1 MGKKKPGV
9 MVATEDDISAIQ
21 VIKNS
26 KKKGHTIKDDEYMIA
41 TELSDYIRFEG
52 QGVDDKPIAGKK
64 KKRKKDAA
72 AAKPNDED
80 TNTKQESALV
90 MKKSRPKK
98 RVVEEECGSREE
110 LIWG

>member
-1 MGKKKPGV
+1 MLWFT
-9 MVATEDDISAIQ
+9 AEDDISTIQ

-41 TELSDYIRFEG
+41 TELFDSIQFEG
-52 QGVDDKPIAGKK
+52 QRVDDEPIAWKK

-80 TNTKQESALV
+80 ADAKQESTPV

-98 RVVEEECGSREE
+98 RGVEEEYGSREE
-110 LIWG
+110 SIWG